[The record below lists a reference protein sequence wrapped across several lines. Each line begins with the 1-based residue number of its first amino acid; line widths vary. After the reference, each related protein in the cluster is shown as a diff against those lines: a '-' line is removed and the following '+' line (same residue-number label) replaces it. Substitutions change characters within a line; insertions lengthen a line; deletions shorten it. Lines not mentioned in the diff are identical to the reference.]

1 MTTIM
6 HIETNPTLTTINGQA
21 VAAGQEVVL
30 TVMEDLTATNTADAM
45 TMKMT
50 TAGSIGPT
58 ILNMMTNIVIITQPK
73 SEDITKKKTTKVM
86 MIVPMGIVAM

>member
-21 VAAGQEVVL
+21 VVL
-30 TVMEDLTATNTADAM
+30 TVVVVEDLTATNIADAM

-73 SEDITKKKTTKVM
+73 SEDITEKKT
-86 MIVPMGIVAM
+86 P

>member
-21 VAAGQEVVL
+21 VVL
-30 TVMEDLTATNTADAM
+30 TVAVVEDLTATNIADAM

-73 SEDITKKKTTKVM
+73 SEDVTKKKTTKVM

>member
-21 VAAGQEVVL
+21 VVL
-30 TVMEDLTATNTADAM
+30 TVAVVEDLTATNIADAM